1 MDFNLNPVDSLK
13 FLGLARFQQ
22 EAISNLHAAPRKVCL
37 EVVQTVASAE
47 LLEAEE
53 KLMEGIIWHSTY

>member
-1 MDFNLNPVDSLK
+1 MDLNPNPVDSLK

-22 EAISNLHAAPRKVCL
+22 EAISNLHAAPMVCL
-37 EVVQTVASAE
+37 EVAQTVASAE